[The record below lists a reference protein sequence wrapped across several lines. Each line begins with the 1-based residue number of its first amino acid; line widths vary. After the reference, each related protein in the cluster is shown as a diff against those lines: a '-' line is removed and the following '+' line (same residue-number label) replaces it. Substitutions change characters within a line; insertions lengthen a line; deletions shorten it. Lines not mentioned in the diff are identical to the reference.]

1 MASLQMISFM
11 DMESTHFRTAPFTKA
26 NTRMIKDMVR
36 ENGCFLMGQREKGL
50 SLKVKNMG
58 SAYTKNND
66 GTKEKQIWT
75 DNIK

>member
-1 MASLQMISFM
+1 
-11 DMESTHFRTAPFTKA
+11 
-26 NTRMIKDMVR
+26 MIKDMVR